1 MASPKSSAVDAYLQS
16 VPSPQRE
23 TLESLRA
30 TLRTLLPH
38 AEERMKYAMPAF
50 TLAEHGVAAYAS
62 FKAHCGYFPMSSTVL
77 VAAGDA
83 ISRYETSK
91 GGLRFPIDQPLPVS
105 VVRRLVKLRLAEF
118 DAVTNG
124 ARRAYY
130 PDGQLKAAGRMKDG
144 QLHGAWKWYRQDG
157 SLMRTGSF
165 KNGEKAGTW
174 QSFDRDGSLVRAQR
188 H

>member
-1 MASPKSSAVDAYLQS
+1 MASPGSSAVDAYLRS
-16 VPSPQRE
+16 TPSPQRE
-23 TLESLRA
+23 TLESVRA

-38 AEERMKYAMPAF
+38 AEECMKYAMPAF
-50 TLAEHGVAAYAS
+50 ALDGHGVAGYAA
-62 FKAHCGYFPMSSTVL
+62 FKAHCGYFPMSSGVL

-83 ISRYETSK
+83 IGKYETSK
-91 GGLRFPIDQPLPVS
+91 GGLRFPSDKPLPVS

-118 DAVTNG
+118 DAVNNG

-130 PDGQLKAAGRMKDG
+130 PDGRLKAAGRMKDG

-157 SLMRTGSF
+157 TLMRTGSF
-165 KNGEKAGTW
+165 KNGAKTGTW
-174 QSFDRDGSLVRAQR
+174 QTYDSDGVVVRTQR

>member
-1 MASPKSSAVDAYLQS
+1 MESPGIAAVEEYLRS

-50 TLAEHGVAAYAS
+50 TLDENGVAAYAS

-77 VAAGDA
+77 VAAGDT
-83 ISRYETSK
+83 ISKYETSK

-130 PDGQLKAAGRMKDG
+130 PDGRLKAAGRMKDG
-144 QLHGAWKWYRQDG
+144 KLHGSWKWYRQDG
-157 SLMRTGSF
+157 SLLRTGSF

-174 QSFDRDGSLVRAQR
+174 QSYDRDGSPVATQR

>member
-1 MASPKSSAVDAYLQS
+1 MTSPGSAAVDAYLGS
-16 VPSPQRE
+16 APSPQRE

-38 AEERMKYAMPAF
+38 AEECMKYGMPAF
-50 TLAEHGVAAYAS
+50 ALDGQGVAGYAA
-62 FKAHCGYFPMSSTVL
+62 FKAHCSYFPMSGSVL

-83 ISRYETSK
+83 IGRHETSK
-91 GGLRFPIDQPLPVS
+91 GGLRFAIDKPLPVAL
-105 VVRRLVKLRLAEF
+105 VRKLVKLRLAEF

-124 ARRAYY
+124 ARRTYY
-130 PDGQLKAAGRMKDG
+130 PDGRLKAAGRMKDG

-165 KNGEKAGTW
+165 KDGAKTGTW
-174 QSFDRDGSLVRAQR
+174 QTYDRDSAVVRTQR

>member
-1 MASPKSSAVDAYLQS
+1 MAPSETSTVDAYLRS
-16 VPSPQRE
+16 APSPQRE

-38 AEERMKYAMPAF
+38 AEECMKYGMPSFA
-50 TLAEHGVAAYAS
+50 LDGHGVAGYAS
-62 FKAHCGYFPMSSTVL
+62 FKSHCGYFPMSSSVL

-83 ISRYETSK
+83 IGRYETSK
-91 GGLRFPIDQPLPVS
+91 GGLRFPIDEPLPVS
-105 VVRRLVKLRLAEF
+105 LVRKLVRLRLAEF

-124 ARRAYY
+124 ARRTYY
-130 PDGQLKAAGRMKDG
+130 ANGRLKAAGRMKDG

-165 KNGEKAGTW
+165 KDGAKTGTW
-174 QSFDRDGSLVRAQR
+174 QTYDRDSAVVGTQR